1 MSSPM
6 TTTLRKIE
14 SSAANEP
21 FTPEQFSRE
30 EPMIAEPAC
39 GPPLDAHDDA
49 PDRKLRNRI
58 VIANAVA
65 WVAVIV
71 LIRLVFF

>member
-1 MSSPM
+1 
-6 TTTLRKIE
+6 
-14 SSAANEP
+14 
-21 FTPEQFSRE
+21 
-30 EPMIAEPAC
+30 MIAEPAC

-65 WVAVIV
+65 WVAIIV